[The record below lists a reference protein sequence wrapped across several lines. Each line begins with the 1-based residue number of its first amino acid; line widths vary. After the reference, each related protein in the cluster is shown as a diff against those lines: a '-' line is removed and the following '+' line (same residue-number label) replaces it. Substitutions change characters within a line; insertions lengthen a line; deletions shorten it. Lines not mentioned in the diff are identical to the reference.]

1 MHGFNGR
8 KILVY
13 DIIQHTASFLDIS
26 QDPSDYSYI
35 RICVYKDL
43 DIAEISEFRVF
54 EDQDP
59 LYYDDLCR
67 IDSDRFI
74 YPVMDGEIIYRS
86 LYGLPFSQCFD
97 MFDHNV
103 RIKGIGMVVVD
114 LFSFFKRN
122 VVTLLVIKVMAQNAN
137 VIVELFLYL
146 SDKSTLAAAGAAC
159 NTDNYRFLHD
169 IIPSLLWNRD

>member
-1 MHGFNGR
+1 
-8 KILVY
+8 
-13 DIIQHTASFLDIS
+13 
-26 QDPSDYSYI
+26 
-35 RICVYKDL
+35 
-43 DIAEISEFRVF
+43 
-54 EDQDP
+54 
-59 LYYDDLCR
+59 
-67 IDSDRFI
+67 
-74 YPVMDGEIIYRS
+74 
-86 LYGLPFSQCFD
+86 

-146 SDKSTLAAAGAAC
+146 SDKSALASAGAAC